1 MKVALITGA
10 SSGIG
15 LECTMNL
22 LEKGFTVY
30 ALARRT
36 DLLKKAELKGAH
48 VLYMDITDSNS
59 VKNCI
64 DTVISDQGRIDVLV
78 NNAGFGLGG
87 SLEDIPIEEA
97 RRQFEVNVFGLMNIT
112 QLVLPVMRSQKS
124 GRIIN
129 VASIG
134 GHFSL
139 PFGGWYH
146 ASKYSVEALSDTL
159 RLEVKDFGIKVI
171 IIEPGMIQTDWGLIH
186 GKNLLKFSGAGSY
199 AQKAARAAAYYQK
212 EYGNPAKLSQ
222 PGIISSTIVKS
233 ILTAHPKQRYRA
245 GKYSHLIIVLK
256 KHLPDWLFDFLTLKI
271 MGIN

>member
-22 LEKGFTVY
+22 LKKGFTVY

-36 DLLKKAELKGAH
+36 ELLKEAESKGAR
-48 VLYMDITDSNS
+48 VLYMDLTDSSS
-59 VKNCI
+59 VKKCI
-64 DTVISDQGRIDVLV
+64 STVLEEQGRIDVLV

-97 RRQFEVNVFGLMNIT
+97 KKQFEVNVFALMYIT
-112 QLVLPVMRSQKS
+112 QLVLPAMRSQKS

-146 ASKYSVEALSDTL
+146 ASKYSVEALSDAL
-159 RLEVKDFGIKVI
+159 RMEVKDFGIKVV
-171 IIEPGMIQTDWGLIH
+171 IIEPGMIQTDWGIIH
-186 GKNLLKFSGAGSY
+186 GQNILKFSNNSCY
-199 AQKAARAAAYYQK
+199 AEKSAKAAAYYKK
-212 EYGNPAKLSQ
+212 EYGDPTKLS
-222 PGIISSTIVKS
+222 PPKVISHAIVKS
-233 ILTAHPKQRYRA
+233 ILTAHPKHRYRT
-245 GKYSHLIIVLK
+245 GKYARLIIFLK
-256 KHLPDWLFDFLTLKI
+256 KHLPECLFDFLTLKI